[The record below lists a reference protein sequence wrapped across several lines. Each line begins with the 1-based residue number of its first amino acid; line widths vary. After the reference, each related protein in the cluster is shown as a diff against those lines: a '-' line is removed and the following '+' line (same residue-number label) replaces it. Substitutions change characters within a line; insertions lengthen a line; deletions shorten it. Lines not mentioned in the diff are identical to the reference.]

1 MNAFTPSEIK
11 ESVMQMEYDD
21 DRDFIKD
28 ILSDINDL
36 NIPEVMNKLGY

>member
-1 MNAFTPSEIK
+1 MNAFTPAEIK
-11 ESVMQMEYDD
+11 ESVMQMECDD

-36 NIPEVMNKLGY
+36 NIPKVMNKLGY